1 MYAFF
6 EFKIKVRLR
15 QSAWHG
21 YQWCVRNCYG
31 KVLCFFFV
39 ILLHKNP
46 REIFPYGA
54 PLLPTGI
61 LGKLT
66 PPLPPGKSD
75 PFCGGGVDIFWN
87 QTIELYK
94 VT

>member
-1 MYAFF
+1 MYALF

-15 QSAWHG
+15 RSAWYG

-66 PPLPPGKSD
+66 PPSPLENPIPS
-75 PFCGGGVDIFWN
+75 VVVVWH
-87 QTIELYK
+87 TIELYRL
-94 VT
+94 T